1 MQAPDADVDEPT
13 ERGAAVRSVALNHK
27 YLPYAVALSL
37 AASAALM
44 PAPVHGMTLGN
55 IAAQSSLG
63 QPLRVVIPVQLGQ
76 GETLNTACLRLVADN
91 RAGEAPQIVTA
102 RVSIDM
108 EGAGPRIIVTQ
119 AAMMNEPAARIS
131 LQVGCGNTTRRDYV
145 LFFDPAALQP
155 PSMVARADEDPAY
168 THMPR
173 QPASSAVAVAK
184 AAPSAPVQ
192 LATSALPHSTW
203 GVPVELVSPVRE
215 TKPPVVS
222 QAVPVEPKQVAPVIA
237 ENTSNAGPRELV
249 TVASSSGSSMFIQ
262 EAAAANLPV
271 RALAA
276 TTVATANAAPQS
288 RVAAQSLPLAGPSPR
303 NSASA
308 APAVW
313 AQVWPFAAAIFGSM
327 ALAVVGFTLHR
338 RFSSVASWMDP
349 KGRASLKGETQA
361 GATQATFAHF
371 GAMTEPAVQGSRSPL
386 ELPARADSNIE
397 VSELDTL
404 LQDIQADI
412 IDERT
417 IKNAYKAMADEGS
430 TDMGSAS
437 ILKAIADAERDLQ
450 IGAPEPRQAALDHSL
465 DNELMTVP
473 NVPKGIRF
481 G

>member
-1 MQAPDADVDEPT
+1 
-13 ERGAAVRSVALNHK
+13 VRSVALNRK

-44 PAPVHGMTLGN
+44 PAPVHGITLGN
-55 IAAQSSLG
+55 VAAQSSLG
-63 QPLRVVIPVQLGQ
+63 QPLRVEIPVHLGP
-76 GETLNTACLRLVADN
+76 GETLNTACLKLVADN
-91 RAGEAPQIVTA
+91 HAGEAPQIVTA
-102 RVSIDM
+102 RVSVDT
-108 EGAGPRIIVTQ
+108 EGATPRVILAQ

-155 PSMVARADEDPAY
+155 PAMLASADEDPAY
-168 THMPR
+168 TRMPR
-173 QPASSAVAVAK
+173 QRAASSAIAAAK
-184 AAPSAPVQ
+184 MAPSETAPSAAAPVQ
-192 LATSALPHSTW
+192 VATSALPHSTW

-215 TKPPVVS
+215 TKPPVVA
-222 QAVPVEPKQVAPVIA
+222 QAAPVEPKQTAPVVIA
-237 ENTSNAGPRELV
+237 DSASNAGPRELV
-249 TVASSSGSSMFIQ
+249 TLTPTSGSSMFIQ
-262 EAAAANLPV
+262 EAAAANLPA
-271 RALAA
+271 RALAGP
-276 TTVATANAAPQS
+276 TIATANAAVQP
-288 RVAAQSLPLAGPSPR
+288 RVATQSLPLAGPPQR
-303 NSASA
+303 NSTA
-308 APAVW
+308 AATAVW
-313 AQVWPFAAAIFGSM
+313 TQVWPFAAVIFGSM
-327 ALAVVGFTLHR
+327 ALAVVGFKLHR

-349 KGRASLKGETQA
+349 KARESLKGETQA

-371 GAMTEPAVQGSRSPL
+371 GEMTEPAARASRSPL
-386 ELPARADSNIE
+386 ELPARADSNME

-465 DNELMTVP
+465 DNDLMTLP

>member
-1 MQAPDADVDEPT
+1 
-13 ERGAAVRSVALNHK
+13 VRSVALNHK

-76 GETLNTACLRLVADN
+76 GETLNTACLKLVADN
-91 RAGEAPQIVTA
+91 RAGGAPQIVTA

-108 EGAGPRIIVTQ
+108 EGASPRVIITR
-119 AAMMNEPAARIS
+119 AAMMDEPAARIS

-155 PSMVARADEDPAY
+155 PTMVASADEDPAY
-168 THMPR
+168 TRMPR
-173 QPASSAVAVAK
+173 QPAASAIAVAK
-184 AAPSAPVQ
+184 AAPSAPAPVEV
-192 LATSALPHSTW
+192 ATSALPHSTW
-203 GVPVELVSPVRE
+203 GIPVELVSPVRE
-215 TKPPVVS
+215 SKPPVVA
-222 QAVPVEPKQVAPVIA
+222 QAAPVEPKQAAPVVIA

-249 TVASSSGSSMFIQ
+249 TVASTSGSSMFIQ
-262 EAAAANLPV
+262 EAAAANLPA

-276 TTVATANAAPQS
+276 TTVATANAA
-288 RVAAQSLPLAGPSPR
+288 QSLPLAGPAQR

-308 APAVW
+308 TAVW
-313 AQVWPFAAAIFGSM
+313 AQVWPFAAMIFGSM

-349 KGRASLKGETQA
+349 KARESLKGETQA

-371 GAMTEPAVQGSRSPL
+371 GAMTEPAQRASHSPL

-417 IKNAYKAMADEGS
+417 IKNAYRAVADEGS

-465 DNELMTVP
+465 DNDLMTVP
-473 NVPKGIRF
+473 NVSKGIRF
-481 G
+481 A